1 LVLNPRIHKIKISK
15 SLQVR
20 IRKGFP
26 WVYFYQIKNTGI
38 SGQPGDLGAIYDSQN
53 RFLAMGL
60 YDPHS
65 DIRLRILITRTPQ
78 EITGEFFRHRLKK
91 ALALRADLATPETTA
106 YRVVNGENDGFPG
119 MVMDRYA
126 DTLVVKLYT
135 SAWMPYLDELV
146 PVLQQEMKLERAI
159 LTFSRHVQRTLPD
172 PKEASRMLFGPELE
186 GPIRFQENGLEFEAD
201 LLKGQKTG
209 FFLDQRE
216 NREKI
221 RGLAQ
226 GQSILNVFSYTG
238 AFSVYAFAGGC
249 RSVLEIDINAPAQK
263 AALRNLR
270 LNFPEEKFSPP
281 RFEQIQGD
289 AFEQLSRLE
298 KDGKVFDLVVL
309 DPPAFANSKKNRKN
323 AIQAYIRLAKMGAK
337 STRAGGTL
345 MAASCSSQVEAQA
358 FYRAVE
364 LGIKAAGR
372 SYKKLLKTGHA
383 LDHPVTFREGAY
395 LKAIYCKIES

>member
-1 LVLNPRIHKIKISK
+1 MVLNPRIHKIKISK
-15 SLQVR
+15 SLQAK

-38 SGQPGDLGAIYDSQN
+38 SGKPGDLGAIYDSQN

-126 DTLVVKLYT
+126 DSLVVKLYT

-146 PVLQQEMKLERAI
+146 PILQQEMKLERAI

-172 PKEASRMLFGPELE
+172 PKEASRMLFGPELK

-216 NREKI
+216 NREKV

-263 AALRNLR
+263 AALRNLH

-298 KDGKVFDLVVL
+298 KDGKIFDLVVL
-309 DPPAFANSKKNRKN
+309 DPPSFANSKKNRKN

-337 STRAGGTL
+337 RTRAGGTL

-383 LDHPVTFREGAY
+383 LDHPVTFSEGAY

>member
-1 LVLNPRIHKIKISK
+1 MALNPRIHKIKISK
-15 SLQVR
+15 SIQAS

-38 SGQPGDLGAIYDSQN
+38 SGEPGDLGAIYDSQN

-65 DIRLRILITRTPQ
+65 DIRLRILITHTPQ
-78 EITGEFFRHRLKK
+78 EITGEFFRRRLKK
-91 ALALRADLATPETTA
+91 ALALRAGLATPETTG

-146 PVLQQEMKLERAI
+146 PILQQEMKLERAV

-172 PKEASRMLFGPELE
+172 PKDTSRMLFGSELR
-186 GPIRFQENGLEFEAD
+186 GPVRFQENGLEFEAD

-221 RGLAQ
+221 RNLAQ
-226 GQSILNVFSYTG
+226 GQSVLNVFSYTG
-238 AFSVYAFAGGC
+238 AFTVYAFAGGC
-249 RSVLEIDINAPAQK
+249 RLVLEIDINAPAQT
-263 AALRNLR
+263 AARKNLK
-270 LNFPEEKFSPP
+270 LNFPEEDFSPP

-289 AFEQLSRLE
+289 AFEQLRRLG

-309 DPPAFANSKKNRKN
+309 DPPAFANSKKNKEN
-323 AIQAYIRLAKMGAK
+323 AIQAYIRLAKMGAQR
-337 STRAGGTL
+337 TRVGGTL
-345 MAASCSSQVEAQA
+345 VAASCSSQVAAPA

-372 SYKKLLKTGHA
+372 SGKKLLKTGHA
-383 LDHPVTFREGAY
+383 LDHPVTFKEGAY

>member
-1 LVLNPRIHKIKISK
+1 
-15 SLQVR
+15 
-20 IRKGFP
+20 
-26 WVYFYQIKNTGI
+26 
-38 SGQPGDLGAIYDSQN
+38 
-53 RFLAMGL
+53 MGL
-60 YDPHS
+60 YDPYS

-91 ALALRADLATPETTA
+91 ALALRAGLATPETTG

-146 PVLQQEMKLERAI
+146 PILQQEMKLERAV

-172 PKEASRMLFGPELE
+172 PKDTSRMLFGSELR
-186 GPIRFQENGLEFEAD
+186 GPVRFQENGLEFEAD

-221 RGLAQ
+221 RNLAQ
-226 GQSILNVFSYTG
+226 GQSVLNVFSYTG
-238 AFSVYAFAGGC
+238 AFTVYAFAGGC
-249 RSVLEIDINAPAQK
+249 RSVLEIDINAPAQT
-263 AALRNLR
+263 AARKNLK
-270 LNFPEEKFSPP
+270 LNFPEEDFSPP

-289 AFEQLSRLE
+289 AFEQLRRLG

-309 DPPAFANSKKNRKN
+309 DPPAFANSKKNKEN
-323 AIQAYIRLAKMGAK
+323 AIQAYIRLAKMGAQR
-337 STRAGGTL
+337 TRVGGTL
-345 MAASCSSQVEAQA
+345 VAASCSSQVAAPA

-372 SYKKLLKTGHA
+372 SGKKLLKTGHA
-383 LDHPVTFREGAY
+383 LDHPVTFKEGAY